1 MSYEHREGQGSLFR
15 NELKDPDS
23 KQPDYRG
30 ILMVGGKV
38 WEIAGWK
45 KEGAKGTF
53 LSLKGQ
59 EPRAKQDE
67 RKPSNAHGLED
78 DSPLPF

>member
-1 MSYEHREGQGSLFR
+1 MSYEHREGSGSLFR
-15 NELKDPDS
+15 NELKDND

-30 ILMVGGKV
+30 TLMVGGKV

-45 KEGAKGTF
+45 KEGKKGTF

-59 EPRAKQDE
+59 EPRQG
-67 RKPSNAHGLED
+67 KPDKTAHGLRD
-78 DSPLPF
+78 DDPLPF

>member
-30 ILMVGGKV
+30 TIMLAGKV

-59 EPRAKQDE
+59 EPREKQEAKPKD
-67 RKPSNAHGLED
+67 RIED
-78 DSPLPF
+78 MPDDIPFR

>member
-1 MSYEHREGQGSLFR
+1 MAYEHREGQGSLFR

-30 ILMVGGKV
+30 TLMLDGKV

-59 EPRAKQDE
+59 EPREKE
-67 RKPSNAHGLED
+67 KPKTKTAQGLED